1 MEEKEPYS
9 FMNETI
15 KKRPINKNKLF
26 RKTMTTICGA
36 VIFGVIA
43 CVTFFLLE
51 PVISN
56 WISPE
61 EITKIEFPEEEDGIV
76 PEELLTEENVSQETA
91 METQAQINEQ
101 INQQIKQEVSD
112 GQLALKTY
120 QAIYEELYLI
130 ATDAAGSIV
139 TVTGVSQETDWFQN
153 EVENINETSGVIIA
167 KTDTQLYILADLNGL
182 PHAETYTVTF
192 HNKHR
197 AEASLWHSD
206 PNTGLAVFTVASSAM
221 SGEEWEALAVVRL
234 GNSNSAAI
242 VGRPVVA
249 VGSPL
254 GQSGSVCYGIV
265 TSNQKSIV
273 YADYSYHVLT
283 TDIAGSE
290 TNASGI
296 IINTSGQLLGII
308 TRESTKS
315 TSGALLACFGI
326 SDIRDL
332 IEQLS
337 NKDKRLYLGIH
348 GAEVTDD
355 IHTYQGIPYGVY
367 VTEVDSGSPAMT
379 GGVTNGDVITQL
391 GNVEIHDSG
400 DYENALNSMRAE
412 LTVAIRL
419 KRFDGEKYVDIEGE
433 IKPEELK

>member
-36 VIFGVIA
+36 VVFGVIA

-61 EITKIEFPEEEDGIV
+61 EITKIEFPEEEDEII

-91 METQAQINEQ
+91 KETQAQINEQ
-101 INQQIKQEVSD
+101 INEQIKQEVID

-120 QAIYEELYLI
+120 QAVYEELYLI
-130 ATDAAGSIV
+130 ATNAAGSIV

-153 EVENINETSGVIIA
+153 QVENVNETSGIIIA
-167 KTDTQLYILADLNGL
+167 KTDTQLYILADLNSL
-182 PHAETYTVTF
+182 PHAETYTITF
-192 HNKHR
+192 QNKNR
-197 AEASLWHSD
+197 AEAWLWHSD
-206 PNTGLAVFTVASSAM
+206 PNTGLAVFTVANSGM
-221 SGEEWEALAVVRL
+221 SKEEWDAFTVVRL
-234 GNSNSAAI
+234 GNSNSPSI

-249 VGSPL
+249 IGSPL

-265 TSNQKSIV
+265 TSNQKSIT
-273 YADYSYHVLT
+273 YADYSYRVLT
-283 TDIAGSE
+283 TDIVGSE

-308 TRESTKS
+308 TRESTAS
-315 TSGALLACFGI
+315 TSGALLTCFGI

-337 NKDKRLYLGIH
+337 NKDKRLYLGIY

-355 IHTYQGIPYGVY
+355 IHTNQGIPYGIY

-379 GGVTNGDVITQL
+379 SGVTNGDVIIQL
-391 GNVEIHDSG
+391 GNVEIHDST
-400 DYENALNSMRAE
+400 DYKNALNSMRSE
-412 LTVAIRL
+412 LTVAIKL
-419 KRFDGEKYVDIEGE
+419 KRFDGETYVDIEGE
-433 IKPEELK
+433 IKPEELR

>member
-26 RKTMTTICGA
+26 RKTMATICGA
-36 VIFGVIA
+36 VVFGVIA

-61 EITKIEFPEEEDGIV
+61 EITKIEFPEEEDEII

-91 METQAQINEQ
+91 KETQEQINER
-101 INQQIKQEVSD
+101 INEQIKQEVVD

-120 QAIYEELYLI
+120 QAVYEELYLI
-130 ATDAAGSIV
+130 ATNAAGSIV

-153 EVENINETSGVIIA
+153 PVENVNETSGIIIA
-167 KTDTQLYILADLNGL
+167 KTDTQLYILADLNSL
-182 PHAETYTVTF
+182 PHAETYTITF
-192 HNKHR
+192 HNNNR
-197 AEASLWHSD
+197 AEAWLWHAD
-206 PNTGLAVFTVASSAM
+206 PHTGLAVFTVANSGM
-221 SGEEWEALAVVRL
+221 SKEEWDAFTVVRL
-234 GNSNSAAI
+234 GNSNSPSI

-249 VGSPL
+249 IGSPL

-265 TSNQKSIV
+265 TSNQKSIT
-273 YADYSYHVLT
+273 YADYSYRVLT
-283 TDIAGSE
+283 TDIVGSE

-308 TRESTKS
+308 TRESTAS
-315 TSGALLACFGI
+315 TSGALLTCFGI

-337 NKDKRLYLGIH
+337 NKDKRLYLGIY

-355 IHTYQGIPYGVY
+355 IHTNQGIPYGIY

-379 GGVTNGDVITQL
+379 SGVTNGDVIIQL
-391 GNVEIHDSG
+391 GNVEIHDST
-400 DYENALNSMRAE
+400 DYKNALNSMRSE
-412 LTVAIRL
+412 LTAAIKL
-419 KRFDGEKYVDIEGE
+419 KRFDGETYVDIEGE
-433 IKPEELK
+433 IKPEELR

>member
-36 VIFGVIA
+36 VVFGVIA

-61 EITKIEFPEEEDGIV
+61 EITKIEFPEEEDEII

-91 METQAQINEQ
+91 KETQAQINEQ
-101 INQQIKQEVSD
+101 INEQIKQEVID

-120 QAIYEELYLI
+120 QAVYEELYLI
-130 ATDAAGSIV
+130 ATNAAGSIV

-153 EVENINETSGVIIA
+153 QVENVNETSGIIIA
-167 KTDTQLYILADLNGL
+167 KTDTQLYILADLNSL
-182 PHAETYTVTF
+182 PHAETYTITF
-192 HNKHR
+192 HNKNR
-197 AEASLWHSD
+197 AEAWLWHAD
-206 PNTGLAVFTVASSAM
+206 PNTGLAVFTVANSRM
-221 SGEEWEALAVVRL
+221 SKEEWDAFTVVRL
-234 GNSNSAAI
+234 GNSNSPSI

-249 VGSPL
+249 IGSPL

-265 TSNQKSIV
+265 TSNQKSIT
-273 YADYSYHVLT
+273 YADYSYRVLT
-283 TDIAGSE
+283 TDIVGSE

-308 TRESTKS
+308 TRESTAS
-315 TSGALLACFGI
+315 TSGALLTCFGI

-337 NKDKRLYLGIH
+337 NKDKRLYLGIY

-355 IHTYQGIPYGVY
+355 IHTNQGIPYGIY

-379 GGVTNGDVITQL
+379 SGVTNGDVIIQL
-391 GNVEIHDSG
+391 GNVEIHDST
-400 DYENALNSMRAE
+400 DYKNALNSMRSE
-412 LTVAIRL
+412 LTVAIKL
-419 KRFDGEKYVDIEGE
+419 KRFDGETYVDIEGE
-433 IKPEELK
+433 IKPEELR

>member
-26 RKTMTTICGA
+26 RKTMGTICGA

-61 EITKIEFPEEEDGIV
+61 EITKIEFPEEEDEIV
-76 PEELLTEENVSQETA
+76 PEELLTEENVSQENA
-91 METQAQINEQ
+91 MEAQAQINEQ
-101 INQQIKQEVSD
+101 INEQIKQEVSD
-112 GQLALKTY
+112 GQLALQTY

-130 ATDAAGSIV
+130 ATDAAGFIV

-153 EVENINETSGVIIA
+153 PVENINETSGVIIA
-167 KTDTQLYILADLNGL
+167 KTDTQLYILADSNGL
-182 PHAETYTVTF
+182 PHAETYTITF
-192 HNKHR
+192 HNKNR
-197 AEASLWHSD
+197 AEAWLWHSD
-206 PNTGLAVFTVASSAM
+206 PNTGLAVFAVASSAM
-221 SGEEWEALAVVRL
+221 SHEEWEELAVVRL

-273 YADYSYHVLT
+273 YADYSYRVLT
-283 TDIAGSE
+283 TDIVGSE

-308 TRESTKS
+308 TRESTAS

-379 GGVTNGDVITQL
+379 CGVTNGDVIIQL
-391 GNVEIHDSG
+391 GNMEINDST
-400 DYENALNSMRAE
+400 DYKNALNSMRAE

-433 IKPEELK
+433 IKPEELR

>member
-61 EITKIEFPEEEDGIV
+61 EITKIEFPEEEDEIV
-76 PEELLTEENVSQETA
+76 PEELLTEENVYQETA
-91 METQAQINEQ
+91 MEAQAQINEQ
-101 INQQIKQEVSD
+101 INEQIKQEVSD
-112 GQLALKTY
+112 GKLALKTY

-153 EVENINETSGVIIA
+153 QVENINETSGVIIA

-192 HNKHR
+192 QNKNR
-197 AEASLWHSD
+197 AEARLWHSD
-206 PNTGLAVFTVASSAM
+206 SNTGLAVFAVANSAM
-221 SGEEWEALAVVRL
+221 SKEDWEDLAVVRL
-234 GNSNSAAI
+234 GSSNSAAI

-273 YADYSYHVLT
+273 YADHSYRVLT

-308 TRESTKS
+308 TRESTAS

-337 NKDKRLYLGIH
+337 NKDKRLYLGIY
-348 GAEVTDD
+348 GTEVTED
-355 IHTYQGIPYGVY
+355 IHNYQNIPYGVY
-367 VTEVDSGSPAMT
+367 VTEVDTGSPAMT
-379 GGVTNGDVITQL
+379 SGVTNGDVITQL
-391 GNVEIHDSG
+391 GNVEIHNST
-400 DYENALNSMRAE
+400 DYKNALNSMRAE
-412 LTVAIRL
+412 LIVTIRL